1 MVLTRS
7 QSGDSRREQTQ
18 EEPSVTAGPGASSS
32 APESSSV
39 GVSGTGSGSTTTTNT
54 DTTRTHGTLK
64 PVETRSHRSTSSKKK
79 RLAELEAR
87 ERLAEMK
94 VKQAQAERELQE
106 IQLQRIRTE
115 AESSEDED
123 LEDDL
128 ASVRIGTWLARPAPP
143 PGGETRPPPH
153 DASDGKNGRDA
164 ATDTGGAA
172 TGARPLRDGDGYGE
186 SVCAKSKGN
195 LASEVLRGS
204 DKVIDVGTLAAALAQ
219 VARSSREPPRYVQ
232 QLPIFDGKPGEWIAY
247 KAAYCDS
254 HTYFSYVEN
263 VARIRMSLRG
273 AAKEAVGCL
282 LFSQSNPQVILDALE
297 RRFGRPE
304 ALIMTELE
312 NVKSLPKL
320 NDNPRDIC
328 IFASR
333 IANTVGTVEALN
345 RNQYL
350 HSPEMSRCI
359 VEKLTPILKNKF
371 YDYASSK
378 KSEDIP
384 VLKLLSMFMNEEAD
398 KCGAYAQPERGN
410 DESSDVRQRRRVERT
425 FNVNKETPNDQ
436 CPACKQHGHKL
447 PDCSKYKQLDIDTRW
462 DIAKNSNMCFRCLRN
477 RHRRFTCKAPI
488 CDVKECNMKHHK
500 LLHKERKVEASHKVA
515 TPPAASPTPA
525 VITHETVTSARENV
539 STTTPRNR
547 RAYLKI
553 VPVTLS
559 GPHTSVDTY
568 ALLDDGSTV
577 TLLDASVADILGA
590 DGPASPMWIQG
601 IGTEL
606 KHEQSRTVSL
616 HIRDVFWRRWVR
628 EYLPLLQNRRE
639 PYGSGTPPK
648 VGDVVV
654 ICDSNLPRNTWPKG
668 RVTQVL
674 PGADGEIRVVDV
686 MTRGLVLR
694 RPTKR
699 IVVLPTESP
708 EGDGGRSVHDR
719 IIT

>member
-143 PGGETRPPPH
+143 PEVRL
-153 DASDGKNGRDA
+153 GRRHTTP
-164 ATDTGGAA
+164 AT
-172 TGARPLRDGDGYGE
+172 
-186 SVCAKSKGN
+186 
-195 LASEVLRGS
+195 
-204 DKVIDVGTLAAALAQ
+204 
-219 VARSSREPPRYVQ
+219 
-232 QLPIFDGKPGEWIAY
+232 
-247 KAAYCDS
+247 
-254 HTYFSYVEN
+254 
-263 VARIRMSLRG
+263 
-273 AAKEAVGCL
+273 
-282 LFSQSNPQVILDALE
+282 
-297 RRFGRPE
+297 
-304 ALIMTELE
+304 
-312 NVKSLPKL
+312 
-320 NDNPRDIC
+320 
-328 IFASR
+328 
-333 IANTVGTVEALN
+333 
-345 RNQYL
+345 
-350 HSPEMSRCI
+350 
-359 VEKLTPILKNKF
+359 
-371 YDYASSK
+371 
-378 KSEDIP
+378 
-384 VLKLLSMFMNEEAD
+384 EE
-398 KCGAYAQPERGN
+398 
-410 DESSDVRQRRRVERT
+410 RQRRS
-425 FNVNKETPNDQ
+425 D
-436 CPACKQHGHKL
+436 G
-447 PDCSKYKQLDIDTRW
+447 
-462 DIAKNSNMCFRCLRN
+462 
-477 RHRRFTCKAPI
+477 HRRRRDGRSAAARRRR
-488 CDVKECNMKHHK
+488 
-500 LLHKERKVEASHKVA
+500 LRRK
-515 TPPAASPTPA
+515 
-525 VITHETVTSARENV
+525 
-539 STTTPRNR
+539 
-547 RAYLKI
+547 Y
-553 VPVTLS
+553 
-559 GPHTSVDTY
+559 
-568 ALLDDGSTV
+568 
-577 TLLDASVADILGA
+577 
-590 DGPASPMWIQG
+590 
-601 IGTEL
+601 
-606 KHEQSRTVSL
+606 
-616 HIRDVFWRRWVR
+616 VFWRRWVR

>member
-1 MVLTRS
+1 
-7 QSGDSRREQTQ
+7 
-18 EEPSVTAGPGASSS
+18 
-32 APESSSV
+32 
-39 GVSGTGSGSTTTTNT
+39 
-54 DTTRTHGTLK
+54 
-64 PVETRSHRSTSSKKK
+64 
-79 RLAELEAR
+79 
-87 ERLAEMK
+87 
-94 VKQAQAERELQE
+94 
-106 IQLQRIRTE
+106 
-115 AESSEDED
+115 
-123 LEDDL
+123 
-128 ASVRIGTWLARPAPP
+128 
-143 PGGETRPPPH
+143 
-153 DASDGKNGRDA
+153 
-164 ATDTGGAA
+164 
-172 TGARPLRDGDGYGE
+172 
-186 SVCAKSKGN
+186 
-195 LASEVLRGS
+195 
-204 DKVIDVGTLAAALAQ
+204 
-219 VARSSREPPRYVQ
+219 
-232 QLPIFDGKPGEWIAY
+232 
-247 KAAYCDS
+247 
-254 HTYFSYVEN
+254 
-263 VARIRMSLRG
+263 
-273 AAKEAVGCL
+273 
-282 LFSQSNPQVILDALE
+282 
-297 RRFGRPE
+297 
-304 ALIMTELE
+304 
-312 NVKSLPKL
+312 
-320 NDNPRDIC
+320 
-328 IFASR
+328 
-333 IANTVGTVEALN
+333 
-345 RNQYL
+345 
-350 HSPEMSRCI
+350 
-359 VEKLTPILKNKF
+359 
-371 YDYASSK
+371 
-378 KSEDIP
+378 
-384 VLKLLSMFMNEEAD
+384 MFMNEEAD

-500 LLHKERKVEASHKVA
+500 LLHKERKIEASHKVA

>member
-219 VARSSREPPRYVQ
+219 VARSSREPARYVQ

-359 VEKLTPILKNKF
+359 VEKLTPILKTN
-371 YDYASSK
+371 
-378 KSEDIP
+378 
-384 VLKLLSMFMNEEAD
+384 FM
-398 KCGAYAQPERGN
+398 
-410 DESSDVRQRRRVERT
+410 
-425 FNVNKETPNDQ
+425 
-436 CPACKQHGHKL
+436 
-447 PDCSKYKQLDIDTRW
+447 ITR
-462 DIAKNSNMCFRCLRN
+462 L
-477 RHRRFTCKAPI
+477 
-488 CDVKECNMKHHK
+488 V
-500 LLHKERKVEASHKVA
+500 RKV
-515 TPPAASPTPA
+515 
-525 VITHETVTSARENV
+525 
-539 STTTPRNR
+539 
-547 RAYLKI
+547 KI
-553 VPVTLS
+553 
-559 GPHTSVDTY
+559 Y
-568 ALLDDGSTV
+568 
-577 TLLDASVADILGA
+577 
-590 DGPASPMWIQG
+590 
-601 IGTEL
+601 
-606 KHEQSRTVSL
+606 
-616 HIRDVFWRRWVR
+616 
-628 EYLPLLQNRRE
+628 
-639 PYGSGTPPK
+639 PY
-648 VGDVVV
+648 
-654 ICDSNLPRNTWPKG
+654 
-668 RVTQVL
+668 
-674 PGADGEIRVVDV
+674 
-686 MTRGLVLR
+686 
-694 RPTKR
+694 
-699 IVVLPTESP
+699 
-708 EGDGGRSVHDR
+708 
-719 IIT
+719 

>member
-219 VARSSREPPRYVQ
+219 VARSSREP
-232 QLPIFDGKPGEWIAY
+232 A
-247 KAAYCDS
+247 
-254 HTYFSYVEN
+254 
-263 VARIRMSLRG
+263 
-273 AAKEAVGCL
+273 
-282 LFSQSNPQVILDALE
+282 
-297 RRFGRPE
+297 
-304 ALIMTELE
+304 
-312 NVKSLPKL
+312 
-320 NDNPRDIC
+320 
-328 IFASR
+328 
-333 IANTVGTVEALN
+333 
-345 RNQYL
+345 
-350 HSPEMSRCI
+350 
-359 VEKLTPILKNKF
+359 
-371 YDYASSK
+371 SK